1 MDEAQLRRL
10 VEPIAAAGQPEVVL
24 ALCPDQPDELSYL
37 TTFEAAMQRLLDAR
51 RAQPDAALGLGVAF
65 ASAAQGRPLSYRR
78 ALKKYSRSIVFED
91 VGIHLFLALKEGE
104 VIALSPSEVNP
115 FLVELNRWI
124 AARPAGSG
132 SS

>member
-51 RAQPDAALGLGVAF
+51 RAQPDVALGLGVAF
-65 ASAAQGRPLSYRR
+65 ASAAQGQPLSYRR

-91 VGIHLFLALKEGE
+91 IGIHLFLALKGGE

-115 FLVELNRWI
+115 FLGELNRWI
-124 AARPAGSG
+124 AARSAGSG